1 MSNKEIAT
9 EPLITIKGFD
19 KNWQCRG
26 FQYEV
31 GSTYMHDG
39 KVEACSSGFH
49 SVKCP
54 LDVFGY
60 YAPAD
65 SHYAVCEA
73 SGEISRDGDDTKI
86 ASAQITIKAE
96 LHLPELVKRGV
107 DWILARIEST
117 KVETNTGDYSAA
129 TNTGNRSAATV
140 EGSQSVAIATGFYG
154 KAKAAEGCAI
164 CLVNRDDDG
173 NIRHIRAAKVGE
185 HAIKADTFYTLNDE
199 GEFEEVA

>member
-1 MSNKEIAT
+1 MAKKKAEET
-9 EPLITIKGFD
+9 VITVKGFD

-31 GSTYMHDG
+31 GQTYKHEG

-49 SVKCP
+49 SVEYP

-65 SHYAVCEA
+65 SHYAICEA
-73 SGEISRDGDDTKI
+73 SGEISRDSDDTKI
-86 ASAQITIKAE
+86 ASAEITIKAE

-107 DWILARIEST
+107 EWILARIENT
-117 KVETNTGDYSAA
+117 KVETNTGDRSAA
-129 TNTGNRSAATV
+129 TNTGNYSAATV
-140 EGSQSVAIATGFYG
+140 EGKQSVAIATGFYG

-173 NIRHIRAAKVGE
+173 NIRHIRAAKVGDQG
-185 HAIKADTFYTLNDE
+185 IKADTFYTLSDE
-199 GEFEEVA
+199 GEFVEA